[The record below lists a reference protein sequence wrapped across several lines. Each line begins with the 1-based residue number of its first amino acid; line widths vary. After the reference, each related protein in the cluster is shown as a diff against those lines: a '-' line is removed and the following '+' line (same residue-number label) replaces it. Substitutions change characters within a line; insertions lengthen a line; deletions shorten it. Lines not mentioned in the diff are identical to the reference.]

1 MGESRRQCYIITG
14 VIMSDYIIR
23 GTAAKDTIRA
33 FCATTKDIVETARV
47 SHNTSPVVTAALG
60 RLLTAGAMMGSM
72 LKSEDE
78 LLTLQ
83 LRGAGPMKGVTVT
96 ADANANVKGYPL
108 NPEVI
113 IPANSKGKLDV
124 AGAIGVGILSVI
136 KDLGLKDPYVGQV
149 ELVSGEIAEDLTYY
163 FATSEQVP
171 SAVALGVLMNKD
183 NTVRCAGGFIIQ
195 VLPGAD
201 DDILDKLEGKL
212 KDLPSFT
219 SMLDAGK
226 TPEDILNDILGDMDL
241 NIMEKIPTR
250 FKCNCDKKRVEKVIV
265 SLGKSELDSII
276 ADNEPIEVKCQ
287 FCNKAYEFTTDELKI
302 LRRSAVRK

>member
-1 MGESRRQCYIITG
+1 
-14 VIMSDYIIR
+14 MSDYIIR
-23 GTAAKDTIRA
+23 GTAANDSIRA
-33 FCATTKDIVETARV
+33 FCATTRDMVETARIN
-47 SHNTSPVVTAALG
+47 HNTSPVVTAALG

-72 LKSEDE
+72 LKSEKD
-78 LLTLQ
+78 LLTLKLQ
-83 LRGAGPMKGVTVT
+83 GAGPMKGITVT

-113 IPANSKGKLDV
+113 IPANDKGKLDV

-149 ELVSGEIAEDLTYY
+149 ELISGEIAEDLTYY

-171 SAVALGVLMNKD
+171 SAVALGVLMNRD

-201 DDILDKLEGKL
+201 DDILDKLEAKL

-226 TPEDILNDILGDMDL
+226 TPEDIMNDILGDMGL
-241 NIMEKIPTR
+241 NIMEQVPTA
-250 FKCNCDKKRVEKVIV
+250 FKCNCDKKRVEKVII
-265 SLGKSELDSII
+265 SLGKQELDSII
-276 ADNEPIEVKCQ
+276 ADGEPIEVKCQ
-287 FCNKAYEFTTDELKI
+287 FCNKAYEFDIDELKI
-302 LRRSAVRK
+302 LKKSAVRR

>member
-1 MGESRRQCYIITG
+1 
-14 VIMSDYIIR
+14 MSDYIIR

-72 LKSEDE
+72 LKSEDD

>member
-1 MGESRRQCYIITG
+1 MT
-14 VIMSDYIIR
+14 DYIIR
-23 GTAAKDTIRA
+23 GTAANDSIRA
-33 FCATTKDIVETARV
+33 FCATTKDIVETARIN
-47 SHNTSPVVTAALG
+47 HNTSPVVTAALG

-72 LKSEDE
+72 LKSEDD

-83 LRGAGPMKGVTVT
+83 MRGAGPMKGITVT
-96 ADANANVKGYPL
+96 ADANADVKGYPL

-149 ELVSGEIAEDLTYY
+149 ELISGEIAEDLTYY

-201 DDILDKLEGKL
+201 GDILDKLEERL

-219 SMLDAGK
+219 TMLDEGK
-226 TPEDILNDILGDMDL
+226 TPEDILNIILGDMDL
-241 NIMEKIPTR
+241 KIMEKLPTQ
-250 FKCNCDKKRVEKVIV
+250 FKCNCDKKRVEKVII
-265 SLGKSELDSII
+265 SLGKQELDNII

-287 FCNKAYEFTTDELKI
+287 FCNKAYEFDTEELKI
-302 LRRSAVRK
+302 LKKSAVRK

>member
-1 MGESRRQCYIITG
+1 
-14 VIMSDYIIR
+14 MSDYIIR